1 MVHRLQEAFAT
12 LEGERDYTQGLAAWI
27 AAGDLDR
34 AEEVLAAA
42 LATLDTDLARLCL
55 ATPRAAVEISGWAE
69 LVDAVDMH
77 EGAPITALTI
87 GLANELDV
95 AFEKEIPHAPVLL
108 HGLYT
113 DEAFAFSSTSP
124 AELRALCAADE
135 APWAER
141 EEDIELY
148 LEIDGLTAINTALL
162 RHKRRYFIREDAG
175 GAPAPRA
182 YVEAVLAA
190 WLRALRFHQAVAT
203 EVAVQG
209 LPGRVA
215 VISGTVDMGTEA
227 AMVHLAKGALTD
239 DTFGSLAAV
248 SLQRKVPLPAYDPN
262 ATGSA
267 IRRKVVAAETEHA
280 EASPPPRKPGF
291 FARLFGRR

>member
-1 MVHRLQEAFAT
+1 M
-12 LEGERDYTQGLAAWI
+12 
-27 AAGDLDR
+27 
-34 AEEVLAAA
+34 
-42 LATLDTDLARLCL
+42 
-55 ATPRAAVEISGWAE
+55 
-69 LVDAVDMH
+69 
-77 EGAPITALTI
+77 
-87 GLANELDV
+87 
-95 AFEKEIPHAPVLL
+95 
-108 HGLYT
+108 
-113 DEAFAFSSTSP
+113 
-124 AELRALCAADE
+124 
-135 APWAER
+135 
-141 EEDIELY
+141 
-148 LEIDGLTAINTALL
+148 
-162 RHKRRYFIREDAG
+162 
-175 GAPAPRA
+175 
-182 YVEAVLAA
+182 LAA

-239 DTFGSLAAV
+239 DVFGSLAAV

-267 IRRKVVAAETEHA
+267 IRRKVVAAETELA